1 MNLWDIAL
9 KNLRR
14 RKSKAAFV
22 LVGLTI
28 GVSAVVLFISLAEAL
43 TQNINSKLEEYGAN
57 ILIVPK
63 TENLSMSYGGI
74 SLGGVLIEMQE
85 IHEEELEKIREIP
98 NAKNVAALGP
108 MLLGAVE
115 IGSRKALLAGM
126 DFQVAS
132 QLRPWWKVQG
142 KLPDEEE
149 VLAGA
154 EAARFLGLGVGKP
167 VAVNGRSLVVSG
179 ILDAT
184 GSQDDQ
190 ILFTHLATAQTILRK
205 EGRISMAEVAALC
218 SGCPIE
224 EMVRQISE
232 ILPGANVMAIKQV
245 VEGRMET
252 LNQFR
257 KASYGLSA
265 IVVLVGA
272 LVVLVT
278 MMGSVR
284 ERTAEIGI
292 FRAIGFRSSH
302 IMKIILLEA
311 GIVSVLAGVLGY
323 LLGLGATKIALL
335 FFTSGG
341 GHSGHGIAL
350 PVDPWLAGAALV
362 LAIVLGLT
370 ASFYP
375 ARVAARLDPCEALR
389 SL

>member
-22 LVGLTI
+22 LIGLTI
-28 GVSAVVLFISLAEAL
+28 GVSAVVAFISIAEAL

-74 SLGGVLIEMQE
+74 SLGGVLFEMQE
-85 IHEEELEKIREIP
+85 IHEGELAKIGEIA
-98 NAKNVAALGP
+98 NAKNVAAVGP

-115 IGSRKALLAGM
+115 IGGRKAVLAGM

-132 QLRPWWKVQG
+132 QLRPWWKAQG
-142 KLPDEEE
+142 KLPEEE
-149 VLAGA
+149 GILAGA
-154 EAARFLGLGVGKP
+154 DAARVLGLGVGKS

-190 ILFTHLATAQTILRK
+190 ILFAPLATAQSILHK
-205 EGRISMAEVAALC
+205 EGRISLAEVAALC

-257 KASYGLSA
+257 RFSYGLSA

-278 MMGSVR
+278 MVGSVR

-323 LLGLGATKIALL
+323 LLGLGATKIAL
-335 FFTSGG
+335 FFFATEGS
-341 GHSGHGIAL
+341 HAGHGIAL
-350 PVDPWLAGAALV
+350 PVDPWLAGAALS
-362 LAIVLGLT
+362 LAIVLGLA
-370 ASFYP
+370 ASYYP
-375 ARVAARLDPCEALR
+375 ARLAARLDPCEALR
-389 SL
+389 AL